1 MIKVSLFQGS
11 EEYGPAAVPLFG
23 AADSYFEKVAS
34 ATLLP
39 EVSTYIA
46 QLQPRNDSQYVLVNA
61 MGAGEYYGSNVN
73 GDRFSEAAL
82 VHAPADWKGLPVY
95 DKVKAA
101 DWAYGFPT
109 FYGAHVF
116 PHHRNKDSKRA
127 LGFVELAAWNPHMKR
142 VELVTRLDQELCL
155 KFGGEGIWDKLKSG
169 AFPDVSM
176 GTKVPFDTCSIT
188 LDKDLYYK
196 AWATYDPKQHK
207 SPGEAIL
214 AFHKKLKAKDGVG
227 IRGVSITRADY
238 SDYARSRMNF
248 ILPDGRKVWVD
259 NDFPKFFDISYVFMG
274 ADRIAKAM
282 LKIAEAGRVY
292 CFMGSAELAEK
303 LGMTDDDDVQ
313 EKTASSKQA
322 APKSA
327 EMNKEVIP
335 NQLAGKAVPLL
346 TANEPDLPPEALGA
360 MGQAGLDAALATS
373 AGLGMVLRPREFQ
386 RVTLICLG
394 KRDVADQLDE
404 LGQVFPKVE
413 EKEPLPIAGAG
424 FSAALAKILAPL
436 LGDRSAFGP
445 IIERR
450 VVVVAGTSSKDAK
463 KPTSH
468 SSELLRKIGA
478 AYNGYRDS
486 LMQFVPE
493 AQDLIEAA
501 TTPSDVDLRKL
512 ASVPADDFFTP
523 LSVQYLTNAFMDE
536 IGSDDVV
543 VKQAYASVQRVLPL
557 ATTQHQQHRV
567 GVLQS

>member
-34 ATLLP
+34 ASLLP
-39 EVSTYIA
+39 EVSTFIA

-82 VHAPADWKGLPVY
+82 IHAPNDWKGIPVY

-101 DWAYGFPT
+101 TWAYGFPT
-109 FYGAHVF
+109 FYDAHVF
-116 PHHRNKDSKRA
+116 PHHRNKDAKRA

-142 VELVTRLDQELCL
+142 VELVTRLDNELCL
-155 KFGGEGIWDKLKSG
+155 KFGGEGIWDKLKAG
-169 AFPDVSM
+169 MFPDVSM

-196 AWATYDPKQHK
+196 AWGTYDPERHK

-214 AFHKKLKAKDGVG
+214 EYHKKLKAKNGVG

-238 SDYARSRMNF
+238 SEYARTRMNF

-282 LKIAEAGRVY
+282 LKIADAGRVY
-292 CFMGSAELAEK
+292 FFMGSAELAEK
-303 LGMTDDDDVQ
+303 LGMTDDDEVQ
-313 EKTASSKQA
+313 EKTAASKQA
-322 APKSA
+322 TPKSA
-327 EMNKEVIP
+327 EMNKEVVP

-346 TANEPDLPPEALGA
+346 TANEPDLPPAVLGA
-360 MGQAGLDAALATS
+360 MGCAGLPAALATS

-394 KRDVADQLDE
+394 KRDVADQLDT

-413 EKEPLPIAGAG
+413 ERDPMPLSGES
-424 FSAALAKILAPL
+424 FNAALASILSPL

-445 IIERR
+445 VIERR
-450 VVVVAGTSSKDAK
+450 VTVVAGTTPKESKK
-463 KPTSH
+463 GTSH

-493 AQDLIEAA
+493 AQDLIEASTSPLDA
-501 TTPSDVDLRKL
+501 TLHKL
-512 ASVPADDFFTP
+512 AEVSAEELFTP
-523 LSVQYLTNAFMDE
+523 LSVQYLTHAFMDE
-536 IGSDDVV
+536 LGTPDQVV
-543 VKQAYASVQRVLPL
+543 VKHAHASVQRVLPL
-557 ATTQHQQHRV
+557 ATTQHQQ
-567 GVLQS
+567 

>member
-34 ATLLP
+34 ASLLP

-73 GDRFSEAAL
+73 GDRFSEEAL
-82 VHAPADWKGLPVY
+82 IHSPNDWKGIPVY
-95 DKVKAA
+95 DKVKSA

-116 PHHRNKDSKRA
+116 PHHRNKDAKRA

-142 VELVTRLDQELCL
+142 VELVTRLDNALCL
-155 KFGGEGIWDKLKSG
+155 KFGGEGIWDKLKAG
-169 AFPDVSM
+169 MFPDVSM

-188 LDKDLYYK
+188 LDKELYYK
-196 AWATYDPKQHK
+196 AWATYDPKKHK

-214 AFHKKLKAKDGVG
+214 EYHKKLKAKDGVG

-238 SDYARSRMNF
+238 SKYARTRMNF

-259 NDFPKFFDISYVFMG
+259 NDFPKFFDLSYVFMG

-282 LKIAEAGRVY
+282 LKIADAGRVY
-292 CFMGSAELAEK
+292 YFMGSAELAEK
-303 LGMTDDDDVQ
+303 LGMSDDDDVQ
-313 EKTASSKQA
+313 EKTAASKQA
-322 APKSA
+322 TPKSA

-346 TANEPDLPPEALGA
+346 TANEPDLPQDVLGA
-360 MGQAGLDAALATS
+360 MGAAGLDSALTTS

-386 RVTLICLG
+386 RITLICLG
-394 KRDVADQLDE
+394 KRDVADQLDA

-413 EKEPLPIAGAG
+413 ERDPLPMEGSS
-424 FSAALAKILAPL
+424 FSPGLASILAPL

-445 IIERR
+445 VIERR
-450 VVVVAGTSSKDAK
+450 VVVVAGTTPKDTK
-463 KPTSH
+463 KDTSH

-493 AQDLIEAA
+493 AQDLIEAS
-501 TTPSDVDLRKL
+501 TSPSDATLRKL
-512 ASVPADDFFTP
+512 AGVPAEELFTP
-523 LSVQYLTNAFMDE
+523 LSVQYLTHAFLDE
-536 IGSDDVV
+536 LGTPDQEV
-543 VKQAYASVQRVLPL
+543 VKHAHASVQRVLPL
-557 ATTQHQQHRV
+557 ATTQHQQRV